1 MITDNVH
8 DLNLCISAKKTKQTN
23 EQTKKNPDKTTA
35 TYFANGP
42 TNVA

>member
-8 DLNLCISAKKTKQTN
+8 DLNLCKSAKKTQTN
-23 EQTKKNPDKTTA
+23 KQTKKKSNKTTA